1 MGELLSERLVGGWG
15 IWVEVMVLVVIVV
28 ALKGLVL
35 EVELV
40 ELLIG
45 TMVEEV
51 IVVVAVRVE
60 IVMVEVIG
68 LE

>member
-1 MGELLSERLVGGWG
+1 M
-15 IWVEVMVLVVIVV
+15 EVTVLVVIVV